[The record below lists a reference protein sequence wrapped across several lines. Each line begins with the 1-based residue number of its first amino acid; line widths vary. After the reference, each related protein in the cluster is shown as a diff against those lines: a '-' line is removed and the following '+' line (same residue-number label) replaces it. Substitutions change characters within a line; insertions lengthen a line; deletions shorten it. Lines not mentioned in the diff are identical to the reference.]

1 MRDDAQ
7 TIVAMEKAS
16 SDNLEKFSTKISD
29 MEVDYAKEC
38 SEAEKLG
45 SVDIQALQSQEEEVQ
60 KELARLEN
68 LLKEAAEEKV
78 LIQNTFSEET
88 NTLVGK
94 FKGLT
99 TRINEC
105 QVELSAL
112 GEQLVGGV
120 ESAFENASETEIN
133 NLVEKYAGV
142 EGEYDK
148 KENEMN
154 ALEAELKAG
163 TDKIA
168 ELEKINTDKL
178 EELENRFKVLKDDY
192 TRKST
197 EADQLSSDRSDTLA
211 MSNVELEEIS

>member
-1 MRDDAQ
+1 M
-7 TIVAMEKAS
+7 
-16 SDNLEKFSTKISD
+16 
-29 MEVDYAKEC
+29 
-38 SEAEKLG
+38 
-45 SVDIQALQSQEEEVQ
+45 Q
-60 KELARLEN
+60 KELATLEN

-88 NTLVGK
+88 NNLVGK

-148 KENEMN
+148 KENEIT

-178 EELENRFKVLKDDY
+178 AELENRFKILNDDY

-197 EADQLSSDRSDTLA
+197 EADQLKCDLSDTLA
-211 MSNVELEEIS
+211 MSNVAVQEIS